1 MEKIRTSLVIGI
13 ASLFCLYAYTSFSQT
28 KKNVIMKSFV
38 TAAPD
43 TVEQGV
49 PFIVNYTLTAVGWDA
64 GDAPLEG
71 NGCRL
76 QKVSYNSVK
85 GMPYS
90 LLQTKATYITSRT
103 GNITLPSMKMS
114 VQKKDFFATPKTIYV
129 KPNRKYGEEMD
140 VAHKWLVAHGM
151 NEDSLCLT
159 AFENSNI
166 KELYVFRDGR
176 GKGFCIVAKKENWNV
191 VNQPV
196 MAYSTENSLLLQ
208 EWRGFAQLLN
218 SYSNQIVALKKHP
231 NTNAN
236 GGGKQY
242 GRKNS
247 QVTPMLGNLRWG
259 QSSPY
264 NRHVIFS
271 IEGKRGVIG
280 CVPLAVAMI
289 MNYHKWPKQT
299 QSHVYYQTDQKVYKM
314 DLDNYTPEWDTYRDT
329 YSEKDT
335 IESENLALLLSR
347 LGIALDAT
355 YKGKATSAN
364 MLNVKSM
371 MCNNFKY
378 SGKMNINLMPLPDDE
393 MISIIY
399 KELDEG
405 RPFLAGIDNHTF
417 VCDGYDGDFLH
428 YNLGWH
434 GAANEDN
441 VTHLVVSGP
450 LNSADI
456 KLLRKM
462 AGAIDDDAS
471 NDSWTGGAL
480 RILDLSDATIVGDK
494 EPYLTEKA
502 SGTWH
507 YWETSMFGS
516 SSSVYS
522 FDKMDEK
529 MWRKFKSEIGTKQ
542 EGMFYTRTDDNKY
555 WVNYYCTKN
564 EIGKNMFER
573 CTSLY
578 KIILPEKTTKI
589 DSYAFLHCWS
599 LMNMHIPEKVKEVG
613 EKPFCLCLSLDLHLA
628 AYLLRT
634 GHPYPEGGAFTFTI
648 AFDSDAAT
656 AAFGNRL
663 ADVESEA
670 GALNEFIELDEA
682 LEDGGLLFLGD
693 SCACVFAVDVESGG
707 GCCAFGVGG
716 GLVSHPDMSL
726 LCVLDSVDDEVGDDL
741 LNASF
746 VESCVEG
753 GVGVFLDELDAG
765 CLHTLLECLADVVE
779 GLCKVDGCGLYVEG

>member
-103 GNITLPSMKMS
+103 GNITLPSMKMI

-191 VNQPV
+191 VNQSV
-196 MAYSTENSLLLQ
+196 LAYSTENSLLLQ
-208 EWRGFAQLLN
+208 EWWGFAQLLN

-434 GAANEDN
+434 GAANGYYRLKLGDYEAESSLLAIKDILYGIEPQREEVIREVALNRAGTLGQQLSDAEKGN

-462 AGAIDDDAS
+462 AGAIDDGAS

-522 FDKMDEK
+522 FDK
-529 MWRKFKSEIGTKQ
+529 I
-542 EGMFYTRTDDNKY
+542 
-555 WVNYYCTKN
+555 
-564 EIGKNMFER
+564 
-573 CTSLY
+573 
-578 KIILPEKTTKI
+578 
-589 DSYAFLHCWS
+589 
-599 LMNMHIPEKVKEVG
+599 
-613 EKPFCLCLSLDLHLA
+613 
-628 AYLLRT
+628 
-634 GHPYPEGGAFTFTI
+634 
-648 AFDSDAAT
+648 
-656 AAFGNRL
+656 
-663 ADVESEA
+663 
-670 GALNEFIELDEA
+670 
-682 LEDGGLLFLGD
+682 
-693 SCACVFAVDVESGG
+693 
-707 GCCAFGVGG
+707 
-716 GLVSHPDMSL
+716 SL
-726 LCVLDSVDDEVGDDL
+726 LT
-741 LNASF
+741 F
-746 VESCVEG
+746 
-753 GVGVFLDELDAG
+753 
-765 CLHTLLECLADVVE
+765 
-779 GLCKVDGCGLYVEG
+779 

>member
-231 NTNAN
+231 STNAN

-314 DLDNYTPEWDTYRDT
+314 DLDNFTPEWDTYRDT

-434 GAANEDN
+434 GAANGYYRLKLGDYEAESSLLAIKDILYGIEPQREEVIREVALNRAGTLGQQLSDAEKGN

-462 AGAIDDDAS
+462 AGAIDDGAS

-555 WVNYYCTKN
+555 WVNYC
-564 EIGKNMFER
+564 
-573 CTSLY
+573 
-578 KIILPEKTTKI
+578 
-589 DSYAFLHCWS
+589 
-599 LMNMHIPEKVKEVG
+599 
-613 EKPFCLCLSLDLHLA
+613 
-628 AYLLRT
+628 
-634 GHPYPEGGAFTFTI
+634 
-648 AFDSDAAT
+648 
-656 AAFGNRL
+656 
-663 ADVESEA
+663 
-670 GALNEFIELDEA
+670 
-682 LEDGGLLFLGD
+682 
-693 SCACVFAVDVESGG
+693 
-707 GCCAFGVGG
+707 
-716 GLVSHPDMSL
+716 
-726 LCVLDSVDDEVGDDL
+726 
-741 LNASF
+741 
-746 VESCVEG
+746 
-753 GVGVFLDELDAG
+753 
-765 CLHTLLECLADVVE
+765 
-779 GLCKVDGCGLYVEG
+779 